1 MICWVHGAYSTGRCF
16 NYLRQ
21 FVEDKDALIYE
32 YEVSVPLEHN
42 ISTLTRLLQTN
53 HVDAIVG
60 HSLGGMMAAIMVKR
74 LAVSKG
80 VAIASPLGGF
90 MMANFMPLIRVLN
103 DTASLSAIPRE
114 ITTHTYDESFLSIVA
129 SKDGSFSDGVVP
141 VKSQQGA
148 QGSKIKMID
157 SNHFEVLLEPNVGEL
172 IQEHLNG

>member
-42 ISTLTRLLQTN
+42 IASLKRLLQTN
-53 HVDAIVG
+53 QVDAIVG
-60 HSLGGMMAAIMVKR
+60 HSLGGLMAAIMVKR
-74 LAVSKG
+74 DLAPKG

-90 MMANFMPLIRVLN
+90 LMGNFMPLIRVLH

-114 ITTHTYDESFLSIVA
+114 ITAHTFDERFLSIVA
-129 SKDGSFSDGVVP
+129 SRNGSFSDGVVP
-141 VKSQQGA
+141 VKSQEGA
-148 QGSKIKMID
+148 QGSKIKNID
-157 SNHFEVLLEPNVGEL
+157 SNHFEVLLEPYVGEL
-172 IQEHLNG
+172 IQEHLNA